1 MKSLAAT
8 LACTAAVAAVVMTL
22 GFGIGAK
29 EPVAQP
35 TVPSAIEP
43 ASHLL
48 EHAAPRTEPLRVMPT
63 VYVTATVAK
72 NDVPRNPPA
81 VMLGAAVDTARAV
94 SKLSGNALTGSGSP
108 NASLR
113 SSIRTGLAVPYF
125 AFAPA
130 GALKQARGTE

>member
-8 LACTAAVAAVVMTL
+8 LLAFSAVVAL
-22 GFGIGAK
+22 GLGVGTR

-72 NDVPRNPPA
+72 NEAPRNRPA
-81 VMLGAAVDTARAV
+81 VMLGAAVGTARAV
-94 SKLSGNALTGSGSP
+94 GNTLAGGSA
-108 NASLR
+108 ASVRLR

-125 AFAPA
+125 AFA
-130 GALKQARGTE
+130 QASSTTLAASGTE